1 MSGCRIVV
9 LLGVISFPAAD
20 VKADASD
27 LFHEPAANVAE
38 FILPR
43 IGCENPRTIGVKN
56 DVFGCDWNRSG
67 GIRIHSHLLGKTGG
81 SAKDTLEQRSSML
94 FNWMEQSNT
103 GHVEAETIVRRL
115 LRGLEIQNEDQII
128 ASFFRAGGG
137 GLETFRQGSL
147 VITTEAVSG
156 DHTLAI
162 GTKDD
167 VMFMIGR

>member
-1 MSGCRIVV
+1 MR
-9 LLGVISFPAAD
+9 AD
-20 VKADASD
+20 TPD

-43 IGCENPRTIGVKN
+43 IGCENPLTTGVKN
-56 DVFGCDWNRSG
+56 DVFGCDWKPSG
-67 GIRIHSHLLGKTGG
+67 RIRIHGHLQGKAGG
-81 SAKDTLEQRSSML
+81 SGTEYARTAVIHAVRLD
-94 FNWMEQSNT
+94 
-103 GHVEAETIVRRL
+103 GAVEHRTRRCRDDVRRL
-115 LRGLEIQNEDQII
+115 LRSLEIQNEDQII

-137 GLETFRQGSL
+137 GLEIFRQGSL

-156 DHTLAI
+156 DHTLTI